1 MLGLICEISRGI
13 PERMTHALLKH
24 ALGLALAV
32 ASGLAG
38 AQAPAAAP
46 AKVLRYAF
54 PVAETGFD
62 PAQIS
67 DLYSAQVVANL
78 FDAPYKFD
86 YLARPATIVPNLAE
100 ALPEVADNHRT
111 FTFRLRPGIYFAD
124 DPAFGGTR
132 RELVAQ
138 DVVYSLKRFY
148 DPKNKSPRLS
158 GLQEE
163 GILGLDELRQAAA
176 ASGRFDYDAP
186 VEGAR
191 ALDRYTVQLRTAQP
205 RPRFIN
211 LLADP
216 AVLGIVARE
225 VVERYGERI
234 MEHPV
239 GTGAFMLGEWKRSS
253 KITLVR
259 NPGYRDERYDARPAA
274 GDAAA
279 QAIAQ
284 RMQGR
289 RLPMVDRVEVSI
301 IDEPQ
306 PRWLAFL
313 NNEHDLMERLPEA
326 YAHQAIPNNRI
337 APNLERRGITMERV
351 PLSDVTYFWF
361 RMDHPVVGGY
371 TPDKVALRRAIALAH
386 SAEAEIRLSRRGQA
400 IAAQGPV
407 MPQTLSYDP
416 GVKTVMGR
424 HDPARAKALLDM
436 YGYTDKDA
444 DGWRDLP
451 DGQPLVL
458 EMNTIARA
466 DYREKD
472 ELMKKQLNAV
482 GIRINF
488 VVGKFP
494 EQLKA
499 ARAGKLMM
507 WQLGL
512 SAGSTNS
519 GGVLELGNSAA
530 IGQLN
535 HARFNLPAF
544 DALHRRQSQ
553 MPDGPE
559 RDAVIREAARLLVA
573 YMPYKFVAHRIGTDL
588 MQPWLHG
595 YRRHPVLR
603 EFWKY
608 VDVDPERAPR

>member
-1 MLGLICEISRGI
+1 
-13 PERMTHALLKH
+13 MTHALKKH
-24 ALGLALAV
+24 ALCLVLALGCGLAF
-32 ASGLAG
+32 
-38 AQAPAAAP
+38 AQAPAAP
-46 AKVLRYAF
+46 ATPPKVLRYAF

-100 ALPEVADNHRT
+100 ALPQVADDYRS

-124 DPAFGGTR
+124 DPAFGGQK

-158 GLQEE
+158 GIQEE
-163 GILGLDELRQAAA
+163 GILGLEDLRKAALA
-176 ASGRFDYDAP
+176 TGKFDYDAP

-191 ALDRYTVQLRTAQP
+191 ALDRYTVQLRTAKP
-205 RPRFIN
+205 RPRFLN

-216 AVLGIVARE
+216 AVLAIMARE
-225 VVERYGERI
+225 VVERYGDRI

-239 GTGAFMLGEWKRSS
+239 GTGAFVLSEWKRSS

-259 NPGYRDERYDARPAA
+259 NPGYREEVYDGRPAPD
-274 GDAAA
+274 DAQA

-284 RMQGR
+284 RMKGR

-313 NNEHDLMERLPEA
+313 NDEHDLMERLPEA

-337 APNLERRGITMERV
+337 APNLAKRGITMDRV
-351 PLSDVTYFWF
+351 PLADVTYFWF

-371 TPDKVALRRAIALAH
+371 TPDKVALRRAIGLAH
-386 SAEAEIRLSRRGQA
+386 SAETEIRLSRRGQA

-416 GVKTVMGR
+416 NFKTVMGR
-424 HDPARAKALLDM
+424 HDPARARALLDM
-436 YGYTDKDA
+436 YGYTDKNG

-458 EMNTIARA
+458 EMQTLARA

-472 ELMKKQLNAV
+472 ELLKKQLNAV

-544 DALHRRQSQ
+544 DALYQRQSQ

-559 RDAVIREAARLLVA
+559 RDAVIREAARLMVA

-595 YRRHPVLR
+595 YKRHPVLR

-608 VDVDPERAPR
+608 VDVDAERVPR